1 MSKYQRLTSF
11 FGEEISECLIVQDR
25 CIMLGG
31 IMILLLSLFW
41 IKYVLRWPKHPRW
54 APMTDQ
60 SSVSLSLKFSL
71 VRLMRFFFLLFVF
84 IFIFVVVFIY
94 LFLPEIRWGLFT
106 GGQVVPKQLHHCK
119 VCSPPPLWSSGQN
132 SSLLSYVECS
142 GFQDHL
148 QLGKEA
154 TSWMS
159 IALLPLP

>member
-1 MSKYQRLTSF
+1 MSKYQRLTFF

-60 SSVSLSLKFSL
+60 SSVSLSLKSSL
-71 VRLMRFFFLLFVF
+71 VRPMGFFFF
-84 IFIFVVVFIY
+84 

-106 GGQVVPKQLHHCK
+106 GGQVDPKQLHHCK
-119 VCSPPPLWSSGQN
+119 VCSPPPLWISGQN
-132 SSLLSYVECS
+132 SSSLSYVECS